1 MRIGKVHIVGAGLI
15 GGSISLRLSEL
26 KIDHSITDSNPDS
39 IRILKDKGS
48 VSTSLNPADIDL
60 VLIAVPPEQVLRE
73 IVSALEKFPRAIV
86 SDVASVKASFETE
99 IVKGSQSHRYV
110 GSHPMAGKEVS
121 GAGAADPSLFV
132 DRIWIVCQNSTNRE
146 SAKSLT
152 DFIDEFGSVPVS
164 VPASEHDS
172 IVAYIS
178 HLPQLLANNLAEV
191 SVDSGANLEVAGPA
205 FRDMTRIAA
214 SSPSLWAQILMANR
228 HNVVKA
234 LDRYQENLT
243 QMRDLLAHGT
253 SAEVTERL
261 VTSSEKAS
269 NLPGKHGGK
278 LTKFAAIKIMVPD
291 KPGAL
296 AAAFAMAG
304 ETDLN
309 IEDVSI
315 DHVLNKPVA
324 ILSILV
330 AENEH
335 QRAKTAFKDAGWE
348 IRE

>member
-15 GGSISLRLSEL
+15 GGSMSLRLSEL
-26 KIDHSITDSNPDS
+26 KIIHSITDSNPEPMTT
-39 IRILKDKGS
+39 LKEKGS
-48 VSTSLNPADIDL
+48 AATSLSASEVDL
-60 VLIAVPPEQVLRE
+60 VLIAVPPEQVLAE
-73 IVSALEKFPRAIV
+73 IVSALDKFPRAIV
-86 SDVASVKASFETE
+86 SDVASVKASFESE

-110 GSHPMAGKEVS
+110 GSHPMAGKEIS

-132 DRIWIVCQNSTNRE
+132 DRIWIVCENSTNRE
-146 SAKSLT
+146 SAKSLS
-152 DFIDEFGSVPVS
+152 DFINEFGSVPVS

-178 HLPQLLANNLAEV
+178 HLPQLVSSNLAEV
-191 SVDSGANLEVAGPA
+191 CVDSGANLEVAGPA
-205 FRDMTRIAA
+205 FRDMTRIAV

-234 LDRYQENLT
+234 LDRYQENLS

-253 SAEVTERL
+253 SAEVAERL
-261 VTSSEKAS
+261 VTSSQKAS
-269 NLPGKHGGK
+269 HLPGKHGGK
-278 LTKFAAIKIMVPD
+278 LTKFAAIKILVPD

-296 AAAFAMAG
+296 AAAFALAG
-304 ETDLN
+304 EIDLN

-335 QRAKTAFKDAGWE
+335 QRARAAFKDAGWE